1 MKKNLYITGGHG
13 QDGVILSN
21 IFRKDSKYRL
31 NVVTLKKN
39 FLKRKNIN
47 YLRDNLQ
54 NIESINKIFLKNKPD
69 IILHLASKN
78 PSFSERGSCKFYK
91 YNVAATKNIVE
102 ASINFNKAVKFYFFN
117 SSQIFKKK
125 SGIVDEF
132 SRKKISSSYTKF
144 RIDMDNYISRK
155 IKNYTNLIL
164 FNHDS
169 KFRNKKFLLPKIVNF
184 LKKRKFDSIK
194 KIIKKNINGDFS
206 HAEDICYAVYKIV
219 KSKKI
224 IKDIVL
230 SSNESTSVN
239 DIIFYLQKKF
249 KIKYNFSK
257 KENIKKNILVGNNS
271 YLKKNINY
279 KPKKNIFI
287 AAEEMFRAS

>member
-1 MKKNLYITGGHG
+1 VKKNLYITGGHG
-13 QDGVILSN
+13 QDGIILSN

-31 NVVTLKKN
+31 NVVTFKKN

-69 IILHLASKN
+69 IILHLASNN
-78 PSFSERGSCKFYK
+78 PSYSERGTDKFYK
-91 YNVAATKNIVE
+91 YNVVATKNIVE
-102 ASINFNKAVKFYFFN
+102 SSLYFNKAVKFYFFN

-132 SRKKISSSYTKF
+132 SRKKITSSYTKF
-144 RIDMDNYISRK
+144 RIDMDNYISKK

-184 LKKRKFDSIK
+184 LKKRKFNSIK
-194 KIIKKNINGDFS
+194 KIIKENIYGDFS

-219 KSKKI
+219 KSKKR

-230 SSNESTSVN
+230 SSNKSTGVN

-249 KIKYNFSK
+249 KIKYNFDQK
-257 KENIKKNILVGNNS
+257 KNIKKKSLVGNNS
-271 YLKKNINY
+271 YLIKNINY

-287 AAEEMFRAS
+287 AAEEIFRFS